1 MITEKERKQ
10 FASRYD
16 EQVQE
21 LLVLTSESVGNAG
34 SWGRRGL
41 WEPSAG
47 LTASCNRTAASAG

>member
-34 SWGRRGL
+34 SWGRK
-41 WEPSAG
+41 
-47 LTASCNRTAASAG
+47 RTVEAICRAASLD